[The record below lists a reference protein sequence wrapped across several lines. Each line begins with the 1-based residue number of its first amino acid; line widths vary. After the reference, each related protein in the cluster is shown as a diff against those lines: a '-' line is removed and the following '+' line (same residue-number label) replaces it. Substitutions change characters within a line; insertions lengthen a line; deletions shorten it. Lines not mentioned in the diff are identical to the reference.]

1 MLSGVHEGERIVVAP
16 PAGLRDGARVEV
28 RP

>member
-1 MLSGVHEGERIVVAP
+1 VEVLSGLQAGERLIVP
-16 PAGLRDGARVEV
+16 PSLADGARVEV